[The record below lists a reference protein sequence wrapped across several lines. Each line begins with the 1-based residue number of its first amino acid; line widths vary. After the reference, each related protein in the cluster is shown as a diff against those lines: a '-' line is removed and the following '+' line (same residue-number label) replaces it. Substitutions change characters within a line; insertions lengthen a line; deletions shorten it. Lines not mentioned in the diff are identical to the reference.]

1 MIVISPILANIYL
14 DKFDKYMEEYA
25 QSFNKGTSR
34 RLDKDYRRIKDRKN
48 KLEKKLKSE
57 TDTKVRKDLIDKIK
71 GYYRQ
76 MQQMPCVMEMDEE
89 YRRLK
94 YVRYADDF
102 LIGVVGSHE
111 ECGQIK
117 ANITQFM
124 KDKLKLELS
133 AEKTLITQAQE
144 KAKFL
149 GYEITVRNSKATKRD
164 KNGVLKRMFNRKVY
178 FYSRERWSRTS

>member
-1 MIVISPILANIYL
+1 
-14 DKFDKYMEEYA
+14 
-25 QSFNKGTSR
+25 
-34 RLDKDYRRIKDRKN
+34 
-48 KLEKKLKSE
+48 
-57 TDTKVRKDLIDKIK
+57 
-71 GYYRQ
+71 
-76 MQQMPCVMEMDEE
+76 MEMDEE

-144 KAKFL
+144 KLNFWDMK
-149 GYEITVRNSKATKRD
+149 
-164 KNGVLKRMFNRKVY
+164 
-178 FYSRERWSRTS
+178 